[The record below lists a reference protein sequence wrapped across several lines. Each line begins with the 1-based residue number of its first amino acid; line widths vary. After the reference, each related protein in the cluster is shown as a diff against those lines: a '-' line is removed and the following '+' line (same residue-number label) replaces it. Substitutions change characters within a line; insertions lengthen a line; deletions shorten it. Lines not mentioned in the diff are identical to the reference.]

1 MNLMNITKDNDFI
14 NNLFFL
20 RGEVFLMELSLCQ
33 SVYFSFKAVNWLLEF
48 FAVSNENR

>member
-1 MNLMNITKDNDFI
+1 MNITKDNDII
-14 NNLFFL
+14 NNLFFFER
-20 RGEVFLMELSLCQ
+20 RGFSHGIILCQ